1 MSFAVATLAAALA
14 EVTSPTIEAW
24 TAIDIWPI
32 GIVAA
37 VAVFAIFSLSNG
49 FGFLA
54 RTCRRR
60 LFP

>member
-1 MSFAVATLAAALA
+1 MSLVVATLAAALVA
-14 EVTSPTIEAW
+14 VTSPTIEAW
-24 TAIDIWPI
+24 SANDIWHI

-49 FGFLA
+49 FGFPA
-54 RTCRRR
+54 RACRSR